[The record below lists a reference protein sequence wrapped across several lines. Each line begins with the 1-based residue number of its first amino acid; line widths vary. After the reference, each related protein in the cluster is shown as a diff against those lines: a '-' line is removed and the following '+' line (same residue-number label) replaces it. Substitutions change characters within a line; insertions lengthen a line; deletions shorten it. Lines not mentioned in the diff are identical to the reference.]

1 MIVRKFLD
9 SDIEDASKITHAVW
23 GNLYANNSCDL
34 QKFIYD
40 FTLEYYYLN
49 KKFSFVLY
57 DDILCG
63 LIFASLKTDRNSTIE
78 KYNNKILSL
87 NEKDKQ
93 IALNLFEYVENAGKE
108 VKNFMNSDDLMMGLF
123 ISQKK
128 GGGKILLSKLV
139 DAAKENDIK
148 NIYLWTDTTCD
159 FHYYQKNN
167 FIPVKEFCFTVNGKK
182 IDTFI
187 FKKNLIE

>member
-78 KYNNKILSL
+78 KYNNKILCDDKEAQDARL
-87 NEKDKQ
+87 YITYMTKVILTNGLGILGIEVPEK
-93 IALNLFEYVENAGKE
+93 
-108 VKNFMNSDDLMMGLF
+108 M
-123 ISQKK
+123 
-128 GGGKILLSKLV
+128 
-139 DAAKENDIK
+139 
-148 NIYLWTDTTCD
+148 
-159 FHYYQKNN
+159 
-167 FIPVKEFCFTVNGKK
+167 
-182 IDTFI
+182 
-187 FKKNLIE
+187 

>member
-78 KYNNKILSL
+78 KYNNKILLL

-108 VKNFMNSDDLMMGLF
+108 ESLISTDKIIDAVVPVGQMLTAVGVAVLF
-123 ISQKK
+123 
-128 GGGKILLSKLV
+128 GALILLGIKYMTAEPEQKGKLKQQLIGLV
-139 DAAKENDIK
+139 IAGIVIFGAFSIWRVAYTFFEDI
-148 NIYLWTDTTCD
+148 
-159 FHYYQKNN
+159 F
-167 FIPVKEFCFTVNGKK
+167 
-182 IDTFI
+182 
-187 FKKNLIE
+187 